1 MVVVVVVVVI
11 MVVVVWG
18 TKMLR
23 GLLLQT
29 GVLTQGGS
37 SLPQGNMEPLP
48 VSEFL
53 SIQAN

>member
-1 MVVVVVVVVI
+1 MVVVVVVVI